1 MADASAITVLLV
13 TTGSTAWEDEGRLC
27 GATDLAM
34 SEEGHDR
41 FVEAL
46 AGVSGDRL
54 DVVYCGPDEGSV
66 DAGEM
71 VAKRFGARKR
81 VVGALREVG
90 LGLWEGQRR
99 DDLASR
105 SPKTYKQWCEN
116 PASVA
121 PPEGETVGE
130 ARERIVG
137 EMCRLIEK
145 ARAGG
150 QKIAFVVRPMA
161 AAIANEA
168 LLEAS
173 ADQEG
178 GRPEGGFEWKTVWCE
193 RVRELRATCR
203 AGAA

>member
-34 SEEGHDR
+34 SEVGQDR

-46 AGVSGDRL
+46 ASVSGDGL

-66 DAGEM
+66 DAGEL

-81 VVGALREVG
+81 VVPALREVG

-99 DDLASR
+99 DDLSSR

-116 PASVA
+116 PASVV
-121 PPEGETVGE
+121 PPEGETTGE

-161 AAIANEA
+161 AAIAHEA

-178 GRPEGGFEWKTVWCE
+178 DGQDGVFEWKTVWCE

>member
-34 SEEGHDR
+34 SEVGQDR

-46 AGVSGDRL
+46 ASVSGDGL

-66 DAGEM
+66 DAGEL

-81 VVGALREVG
+81 VVPALREVG

-99 DDLASR
+99 DDLSSR

-116 PASVA
+116 PASVV
-121 PPEGETVGE
+121 PPEGETTGE

-178 GRPEGGFEWKTVWCE
+178 DGQDGVFEWKTVWCE

>member
-13 TTGSTAWEDEGRLC
+13 KTGSTAWEDDGRLC

-34 SEEGHDR
+34 SDSGREV
-41 FVEAL
+41 FIQAL
-46 AGVSGDRL
+46 DAVSGDSV
-54 DVVYCGPDEGSV
+54 DTVYCGPDEGSV
-66 DAGEM
+66 EAGEL

-81 VVGALREVG
+81 IIPALREVS

-99 DDLASR
+99 EDLLSCH
-105 SPKTYKQWCEN
+105 PKAYKQWCDD
-116 PASVA
+116 PANVV
-121 PPEGETVGE
+121 PPEGETIGE

-137 EMCRLIEK
+137 EMCKLIEK
-145 ARAGG
+145 SRAGS
-150 QKIAFVVRPMA
+150 QRIAFVVRPMA

-168 LLEAS
+168 LVAAS
-173 ADQEG
+173 ADTDADDQ
-178 GRPEGGFEWKTVWCE
+178 GRGFEWKTVWCE